1 MPESFGRGL
10 ELRPTKFPLK
20 WTLKNIIDY
29 PYELQTG
36 PHSYTY
42 DIDPSFSHAGEI
54 INYSSFSNLWRK
66 SLSSEN
72 YLNFLDKEFFNISY
86 INGLVEKYL
95 SKEEL
100 VGDEINDTLNIA
112 MQDMLIFSR

>member
-1 MPESFGRGL
+1 M
-10 ELRPTKFPLK
+10 
-20 WTLKNIIDY
+20 
-29 PYELQTG
+29 
-36 PHSYTY
+36 
-42 DIDPSFSHAGEI
+42 
-54 INYSSFSNLWRK
+54 SSK
-66 SLSSEN
+66 N